1 VRYGVRWKPNKQSIS
16 FSQWIDGASPLGMGN
31 FSLAMMGTYRLGYDV
46 GFKGGYFSTR
56 ICWMKGGL
64 IHWVRPYGSNC
75 MATIGYDLLWLCLT
89 MTRASSYDL
98 TFSSSMTVLW
108 LWLAMTDYDWF
119 AITGVIG
126 YDWWAIWL
134 TLTPGTHWYEWMAI
148 VVYEKWKMLGLQWL
162 VGYKYW
168 AMMC

>member
-1 VRYGVRWKPNKQSIS
+1 METKSTIS

-75 MATIGYDLLWLCLT
+75 MATIGYDLL
-89 MTRASSYDL
+89 
-98 TFSSSMTVLW
+98 
-108 LWLAMTDYDWF
+108 
-119 AITGVIG
+119 
-126 YDWWAIWL
+126 
-134 TLTPGTHWYEWMAI
+134 
-148 VVYEKWKMLGLQWL
+148 
-162 VGYKYW
+162 
-168 AMMC
+168 